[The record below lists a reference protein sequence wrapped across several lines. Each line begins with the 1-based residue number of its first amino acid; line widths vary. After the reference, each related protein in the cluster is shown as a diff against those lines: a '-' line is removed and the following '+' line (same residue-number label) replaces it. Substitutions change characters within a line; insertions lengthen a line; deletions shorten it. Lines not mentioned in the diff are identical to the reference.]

1 MTIILMNDKY
11 INPNVIKISITS
23 GELGWPA
30 IMWKHPK
37 AWHTFQTSPGALLS
51 EAKYMRHMGT
61 KINPLPFARTIS
73 PLLSFY
79 TLKFYKKKLTFA
91 AAPDETSS
99 FSMTAVLKLF
109 HSVWT
114 SPNPSP
120 LRLEWEAPHLTACDV
135 TFRYVGPN
143 SGGGFTQ
150 VGRQKNNC

>member
-1 MTIILMNDKY
+1 MNWDDRRSCENILKHDTHSKHHLELYFQKKKYATYGDKNQPPPLCTNNFPPSFILY
-11 INPNVIKISITS
+11 TKIS
-23 GELGWPA
+23 
-30 IMWKHPK
+30 H
-37 AWHTFQTSPGALLS
+37 
-51 EAKYMRHMGT
+51 
-61 KINPLPFARTIS
+61 
-73 PLLSFY
+73 
-79 TLKFYKKKLTFA
+79 KKKLTFA